1 VTSTK
6 TRKLRA
12 AFLITMTLYL
22 CSFGQT
28 VPPSTSLQPAVLR
41 SAGPDLTPL
50 ADLPEYLADPR
61 RMRAKTAKQL

>member
-1 VTSTK
+1 MTSTK

-12 AFLITMTLYL
+12 ALLITMTLYL
-22 CSFGQT
+22 CSFGHT
-28 VPPSTSLQPAVLR
+28 VRPSTPLRPAVQR

-61 RMRAKTAKQL
+61 RRRAETAKQL